1 MLCQECPQKP
11 FCSQLC
17 PEAEAYANQNRVA
30 RHEFFTISEPR
41 YKALPDPPADYPN
54 LSKTQWKI
62 VTLLQKNF
70 SRREVCVILNIS
82 RHNLRSQLSKIKA
95 KSDGTPLLS
104 G

>member
-1 MLCQECPQKP
+1 MLCQECSKKP

-30 RHEFFTISEPR
+30 RRELFTFPEPR
-41 YKALPDPPADYPN
+41 YKTLPDPPGDYPN

-62 VTLLQKNF
+62 VTLLKKKF
-70 SRREVCVILNIS
+70 SREEVCVILNIS